1 MFIKKSENEQ
11 NQIFA
16 LNKREVTILF
26 YDHEYGLITLSKLII
41 KTFFVFSTIIKVL
54 QLSNQD

>member
-1 MFIKKSENEQ
+1 MFVKKSENEQ

-26 YDHEYGLITLSKLII
+26 YDYEYGLITLSKLII
-41 KTFFVFSTIIKVL
+41 KIFFVFSTIIKVL